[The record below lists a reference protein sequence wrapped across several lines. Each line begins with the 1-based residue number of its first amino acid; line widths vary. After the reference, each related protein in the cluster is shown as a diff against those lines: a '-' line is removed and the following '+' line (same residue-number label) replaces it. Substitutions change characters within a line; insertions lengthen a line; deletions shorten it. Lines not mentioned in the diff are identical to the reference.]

1 MSKRNVP
8 MEKGF
13 PIFLAHV
20 TTKEVEDKSEKKRL
34 EDLPIVQD
42 FPEVFPE
49 DLSGLP
55 LTRQVEF
62 QIDLVP
68 GFIRPSSSPWGAP
81 VLFVKKKDGSF
92 RMCID
97 YRELNKLTVKNRY
110 PLPRIDDLFDQLQGS
125 SVYSKIDLRS
135 GYHQLRVREEDILKT
150 AFRTRYGH
158 YEFQVMPFGLTNAP
172 AVNKQEHEEHL
183 KIILE
188 LLKKEELYAKFSK
201 CEFWIPKVQFLG
213 HVIDSEGIH
222 VDPTKIE
229 SIKDWASPKSPT
241 KIRQF
246 LGLAGYYRRF
256 IEGKRFSAV
265 EWSKVMQWLHLA
277 ITEGNKDFIA
287 YCDASKKGL
296 GAVLMQREKWCS
308 LSRSGDIIYM
318 ELRKANVVAD
328 ALSRKEREP
337 PLRVRALVMTISLD
351 LPKQILNAQTEAQ
364 KPENIK
370 SEDVGG
376 MLVEN
381 AKFPEAIREQ
391 KLEPRADGT
400 LPSGIVGYKPRYRWE
415 VGITYMDFVTK
426 LPKTSQGYDTIWV
439 IVDRLTKS
447 AIFTPMRETDPL
459 DKLARLYLKE
469 VVTRH
474 GIPVSIICDRDPRF
488 AILWRSLQNALG
500 TNLDMSTA
508 YHPQTDGQSE
518 RTIQTLEDMLR
529 ACAIDFGKGWVNH
542 LPLVE
547 FSYNNSY
554 HASIKAAPF
563 EALYGRKCRSPVCW
577 TEVGEAQILGP
588 ELIQETTEKIIQIK
602 QRMQAARDR
611 QKSYADLKRKPMEF
625 QVGDKVMLK
634 VSPWKGVVRFGKR
647 GKLNP
652 RYVGPFKVIERVGE
666 VAYKLELPEELSRV
680 HNTFHVSNLKKC
692 HADEPLAVPLD
703 GLHLDDKL
711 HFVEEPLEIV
721 GREVKRLKRSRI
733 PLVKVRWNSK
743 RGPEFTWER
752 EDQFKKK
759 YPHLFTKTTPSSSA
773 ASPRLKDHKR
783 KHDSV
788 DDGDDDDDEGLQLDQ
803 PGLMTKVQRN
813 QGSLMHLLPNNFSA
827 SSMDAH
833 ITDTRMKGM
842 TQIMKE
848 TEITHIP
855 MVSAT
860 TWFKADSEKRED
872 LRTGKKKLCKADLEG
887 PAFNLVKAFHKN
899 SVFLQYQMDELNYD
913 HQVLVYGIT
922 YWWFRR
928 KEFYINKHSEP
939 SDCEAVRSQMQILSV
954 ISVKIIMANVNH
966 DDEVPVVE
974 PNQHNDVPVV
984 PEPVLED
991 EDEDPEE
998 EEFEEEEEDPQEEED
1013 DMEVNIEEDEFEPE
1027 LTYKCSQSLGAYL

>member
-1 MSKRNVP
+1 MPSFDAIICMDWLAKYKAVIVCA
-8 MEKGF
+8 EKIVRIPCGNETL
-13 PIFLAHV
+13 IIHGNGSNQGN
-20 TTKEVEDKSEKKRL
+20 EVEDKSEKKRL
-34 EDLPIVQD
+34 EDVPIVRD
-42 FPEVFPE
+42 FPDVSPE
-49 DLSGLP
+49 DFPGLP
-55 LTRQVEF
+55 PTRQVEF

-68 GFIRPSSSPWGAP
+68 GAAPVARAPYRLAPSEMKEFFIEALKSCHQRPYKPRSSPG
-81 VLFVKKKDGSF
+81 
-92 RMCID
+92 
-97 YRELNKLTVKNRY
+97 
-110 PLPRIDDLFDQLQGS
+110 DLQSSQGS
-125 SVYSKIDLRS
+125 SFLLENRPK
-135 GYHQLRVREEDILKT
+135 GQEYHQLRVREKT
-150 AFRTRYGH
+150 FQRLAFITRYGD
-158 YEFQVMPFGLTNAP
+158 YEFKL
-172 AVNKQEHEEHL
+172 
-183 KIILE
+183 
-188 LLKKEELYAKFSK
+188 SR
-201 CEFWIPKVQFLG
+201 LG
-213 HVIDSEGIH
+213 TVPRSLDSIERNYH
-222 VDPTKIE
+222 VDPAKIE
-229 SIKDWASPKSPT
+229 SIKDWTSPKSPT
-241 KIRQF
+241 EIRQF

-256 IEGKRFSAV
+256 IEGFSKIAKPMTKLTQKKV
-265 EWSKVMQWLHLA
+265 KFEWGDKQEAAFQLLKQKLCSAPILA
-277 ITEGNKDFIA
+277 LPEGSEDFIA

-296 GAVLMQREKWCS
+296 GSVERMRTTVKSSS
-308 LSRSGDIIYM
+308 LG
-318 ELRKANVVAD
+318 
-328 ALSRKEREP
+328 
-337 PLRVRALVMTISLD
+337 LD
-351 LPKQILNAQTEAQ
+351 LPKQILNAQTEAR

-370 SEDVGG
+370 NEDVGG

-400 LPSGIVGYKPRYRWE
+400 LCLNGRSWLPCYGDLRTVIMHELNIKGHQNCWVKPNIPEWKWDN
-415 VGITYMDFVTK
+415 ITMDFVTK

-488 AILWRSLQNALG
+488 ASNFWRSLQNALG

-518 RTIQTLEDMLR
+518 RTDSKLSKI
-529 ACAIDFGKGWVNH
+529 C
-542 LPLVE
+542 
-547 FSYNNSY
+547 YY

-759 YPHLFTKTTPSSSA
+759 YPHLFIKTAPSSSA
-773 ASPRLKDHKR
+773 ALTQAS
-783 KHDSV
+783 
-788 DDGDDDDDEGLQLDQ
+788 DE
-803 PGLMTKVQRN
+803 
-813 QGSLMHLLPNNFSA
+813 
-827 SSMDAH
+827 
-833 ITDTRMKGM
+833 
-842 TQIMKE
+842 E
-848 TEITHIP
+848 
-855 MVSAT
+855 
-860 TWFKADSEKRED
+860 
-872 LRTGKKKLCKADLEG
+872 LEG
-887 PAFNLVKAFHKN
+887 PMKDQPLSADASPTALSPSYIANFN
-899 SVFLQYQMDELNYD
+899 
-913 HQVLVYGIT
+913 
-922 YWWFRR
+922 
-928 KEFYINKHSEP
+928 
-939 SDCEAVRSQMQILSV
+939 
-954 ISVKIIMANVNH
+954 
-966 DDEVPVVE
+966 
-974 PNQHNDVPVV
+974 
-984 PEPVLED
+984 PEED
-991 EDEDPEE
+991 EEDPEE
-998 EEFEEEEEDPQEEED
+998 DPADYPANEGDNSDDESSDDDNDDDDVEKDEEEEEHLAPADPSAVPTD
-1013 DMEVNIEEDEFEPE
+1013 DPVP
-1027 LTYKCSQSLGAYL
+1027 SS